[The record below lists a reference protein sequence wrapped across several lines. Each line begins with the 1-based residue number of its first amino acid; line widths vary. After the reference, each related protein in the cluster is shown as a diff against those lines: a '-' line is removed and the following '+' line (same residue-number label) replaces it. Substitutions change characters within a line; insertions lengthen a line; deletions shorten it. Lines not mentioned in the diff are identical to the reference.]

1 MKKLHLI
8 NIKCNDNDS
17 FKYSILL
24 YLYYYN
30 TKNNYNRPSEIDK
43 HSNPYID
50 IYFNC
55 NNDVYQFEKDNKP
68 IFLTC
73 NNAKII
79 LKRII
84 NPYF

>member
-8 NIKCNDNDS
+8 NIKCNDSNYL
-17 FKYSILL
+17 KYSILL
-24 YLYYYN
+24 YVCYYN
-30 TKNNYNRPSEIDK
+30 IKNNYNRPSEIDK

-55 NNDVYQFEKDNKP
+55 NNDIYQFEKDNKLV
-68 IFLTC
+68 FLIY